1 MMKKCISFISLTQIF
16 PPRSGGEIRSSNLI
30 GSLSDDGYEV
40 KVYCLT
46 GRKKDYRR
54 LSKNV
59 KKQEIT
65 PSIEQIVYINPI
77 TGLLQ
82 YLCYRLNFPNI
93 WASRLLLSIGLPSA
107 FKKHIRDS
115 GLVIIDTP
123 HAVNISKYVGK
134 NRLFLLSHNVEKD
147 CWKHKRFG
155 WLKARVAHMHEKKAA
170 KHVSTVMTCE
180 KTESFYYRQLGADD
194 VIVIPNDARH
204 INLPPKRSE
213 YYAKI
218 RDFLGVDGDEVL
230 VLFSASRYEPN
241 IEALSFLRQFISD
254 YFYELKLLKY
264 RFLVAGSVCDRP
276 FEESLLIATGAV
288 SDIKPYFWAADCAIN
303 PVIHGSGTNVK
314 VAEYLRA
321 RLPILSTS
329 FGARGYRFK
338 HNVDGILFDRLNLLQ
353 ALQRF
358 SKLDP
363 KERNGLVSSCY
374 TNNAQLLSMDYAVR
388 QMLLPKIETISQLRS
403 PLSNGQQEGFSA

>member
-1 MMKKCISFISLTQIF
+1 MMKKSISFVSLTQIF

-30 GSLSDDGYEV
+30 GSLSDDGYQV
-40 KVYCLT
+40 NVYCLT
-46 GRKKDYRR
+46 GRKKDY
-54 LSKNV
+54 V
-59 KKQEIT
+59 KPHITVKRQEIT
-65 PSIEQIVYINPI
+65 PSIEQIIYVNPM

-93 WASRLLLSIGLPSA
+93 WASSLLLRLGLPRS
-107 FKKHIRDS
+107 FKKQISDG

-123 HAVNISKYVGK
+123 HAINISNYVER

-147 CWKHKRFG
+147 CWKQRGFG
-155 WLKARVAHMHEKKAA
+155 WLKALVAHRHEKKSA
-170 KHVSTVMTCE
+170 KKVSTVMTCE
-180 KTESFYYRQLGADD
+180 KTESFYYRQLGASD

-204 INLPPKRSE
+204 ISFPQKKSE
-213 YYAKI
+213 YYEKI
-218 RDFLGVDGDEVL
+218 RDFLGVDRDELL

-241 IEALSFLRQFISD
+241 VEAFNFLRQFISEN
-254 YFYELKLLKY
+254 FYELKILRY

-288 SDIKPYFWAADCAIN
+288 GDIKPYFLAADCAIN

-314 VAEYLRA
+314 IAEYLRTK
-321 RLPILSTS
+321 LPILSTS

-338 HNVDGILFDRLNLLQ
+338 HNVDGLLFERSNMME

-358 SKLDP
+358 SILDP
-363 KERNGLVSSCY
+363 QERNRLGNSCY
-374 TNNAQLLSMDYAVR
+374 MNNAQLLSMDNAVR
-388 QMLLPKIETISQLRS
+388 QMLVPRIQTIAELKSSLNSGR
-403 PLSNGQQEGFSA
+403 QEGCSA